1 MLPTEIGPL
10 TQIDIETITK
20 NRKKDLLRGI
30 FLLFI
35 FGLIQLP
42 VYYQKFDT
50 FEISGAALIQN
61 VPSVILLALSFII
74 LIAIIHKRRL
84 AEEDISEGRKE
95 IFIGPILKKIK
106 KDNGKKHYFYIND
119 TRFPIEEKT
128 YNLYQEND
136 TIQIERAPKSLY
148 TLSTSTVSGT
158 SRHNS

>member
-10 TQIDIETITK
+10 TQTDIETITT

-30 FLLFI
+30 FLLVI

-42 VYYQKFDT
+42 VYYQEYNT
-50 FEISGAALIQN
+50 LEISGAALIQN
-61 VPSVILLALSFII
+61 VPSVLLLALSFVI

-95 IFIGPILKKIK
+95 IFIGPILKKIQ

-119 TRFPIEEKT
+119 TRFRVEKKRIISIKKMT
-128 YNLYQEND
+128 PYKLNGLLNLC
-136 TIQIERAPKSLY
+136 I
-148 TLSTSTVSGT
+148 
-158 SRHNS
+158 H